1 MNLIDGIPD
10 SPSDFSGADCEAGVL
25 VAGDIA
31 ESSDGSPPRRGERRI
46 VAPRNSAGVGPRAA
60 VDALFRFIPTPPV
73 LRSGDADS
81 VVDAGFKESLLNPL
95 RPCTVGSQP
104 FSLL

>member
-1 MNLIDGIPD
+1 MNLIDGMSD
-10 SPSDFSGADCEAGVL
+10 SPADFSGADCEAGVF
-25 VAGDIA
+25 VAGDMV
-31 ESSDGSPPRRGERRI
+31 ESSDVNPPRREERRI

-60 VDALFRFIPTPPV
+60 VDALFRFMPTQLV
-73 LRSGDADS
+73 LLSGDAGS

-95 RPCTVGSQP
+95 RPCTVGNQP